1 MTKKNFQKEALKIK
15 IDQRSKMLRKSV
27 LKCIEAGGRG
37 HIGAAMSLIEIL
49 RVLYDDFLTFNP
61 KNINLK
67 TRDRFILSKGHGCLA
82 LYALLSDKNFFSKD
96 ELLKTCESDSILGGH
111 PEVKV
116 PGIEASTGALGHGLP
131 IGVGMALAAKLKKEK
146 HRVVVV
152 IGDGETNEGSIWESA
167 MSASK
172 HNLSNLTII
181 LDYNKIQ
188 SYGFVK
194 DVLGLEPLNE
204 KWESFGFNV
213 VEVNGHD
220 IKQIKKAL
228 NCLVKKK
235 NKPKVIICH
244 TVKGKGI
251 PIAQNNPAWHHKNNL
266 TKESI
271 EELYRSL
278 A

>member
-1 MTKKNFQKEALKIK
+1 MKKKNFQKEALKIK
-15 IDQRSKMLRKSV
+15 IDHRSKMLRKSV

-49 RVLYDDFLTFNP
+49 RVLYDNFLIFDP

-96 ELLKTCESDSILGGH
+96 ELSKTCEPDSILGGH
-111 PEVKV
+111 PEIKV

-194 DVLGLEPLNE
+194 DVLDLEPLNQ

-213 VEVNGHD
+213 IEINGHD

-228 NCLVKKK
+228 SCSVKKK
-235 NKPKVIICH
+235 NKPKIIICH

-251 PIAQNNPAWHHKNNL
+251 PVAENNPTWHHKNNL
-266 TKESI
+266 TKENI
-271 EELYRSL
+271 EDLYRSL
-278 A
+278 D